1 MESRSDAM
9 TLKSGQYIHIQSF
22 KHDGSL
28 HRTWTMGMV
37 VTADKECWTIVTNK
51 SWVIESDG
59 RTWLTREPALWF
71 FYPDQWFN
79 ICAMIRRDGIYYY
92 CNLAS
97 PSLYDGEALKY
108 IDYDLDYKLYPDGR
122 YMLLDADEFADH
134 MQKMHYPDDIR
145 SIILNAK
152 DMLGEW
158 IEAYH
163 PPFDDRYVLSC
174 YDRYLDLKGGSHRAH
189 H

>member
-1 MESRSDAM
+1 MHHM
-9 TLKSGQYIHIQSF
+9 PKCGQYIHIQSF

-37 VTADKECWTIVTNK
+37 ISTESQCWTIVTNK

-71 FYPDQWFN
+71 FYPDHWFN

-122 YMLLDADEFADH
+122 YMLLDQDEFDARIVS
-134 MQKMHYPDDIR
+134 MHYPKSIQD
-145 SIILNAK
+145 IILHAK
-152 DMLGEW
+152 KRLQTW
-158 IEAYH
+158 IETYH
-163 PPFDDRYVLSC
+163 PPFDDRYVLQC
-174 YDRYLDLKGGSHRAH
+174 YDHYLALKQNTHKGHR
-189 H
+189 